1 MDVGSHKNPA
11 PNNWC
16 SPKLQQFQFPSDKST
31 DIQRAFDDQQAIG
44 WHNALREYLA
54 KSWAK
59 LAAINRF
66 NPETMNI
73 QEGRGR
79 IRNIIQDI
87 YELTTAIWKGRNAIL
102 HDMDNKAQFYKQN
115 IESQEIIHGNRQ
127 ILPAGDQYLCNQDL
141 NELLKVVHPQG
152 DDGLHVHVG
161 FEHET

>member
-1 MDVGSHKNPA
+1 MDVGSHKNSSA
-11 PNNWC
+11 
-16 SPKLQQFQFPSDKST
+16 QQLVLSQTPTISISIRQST
-31 DIQRAFDDQQAIG
+31 NIQRAFDDQQAIG
-44 WHNALREYLA
+44 WHNALRGYLA

-115 IESQEIIHGNRQ
+115 IELQEIIHGNRQ

-141 NELLKVVHPQG
+141 NELLKGRPSSRR
-152 DDGLHVHVG
+152 
-161 FEHET
+161 